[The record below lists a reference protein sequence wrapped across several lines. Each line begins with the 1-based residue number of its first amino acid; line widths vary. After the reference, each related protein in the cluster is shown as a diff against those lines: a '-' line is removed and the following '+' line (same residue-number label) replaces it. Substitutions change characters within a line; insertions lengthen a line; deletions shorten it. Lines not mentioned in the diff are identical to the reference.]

1 MDKITVMLVDD
12 HNVVRQGLKLFLAT
26 QPDIEVVGEA
36 DNGQTAVQLVAQ
48 HQPDV
53 VLMDLLMPQLDGIS
67 ATQQIKSRYPDV
79 EVIALTSFV
88 EDQQVAAVIKAGA
101 IGYLLKD
108 VQPAELATAIRAAQ
122 RGEVHLHP
130 QAARRLMQAIGPKD
144 QPAVAEPLTER
155 EIEVLRA
162 LARGESN
169 KQIADT
175 LIVSEKTVKAHVS
188 NILGKLGL
196 QSRTQAVLY
205 ALRHGMVSLD
215 DIPL

>member
-1 MDKITVMLVDD
+1 MERIKVMLVDD
-12 HNVVRQGLKLFLAT
+12 HNVVRQGLKMFLAT
-26 QPDIEVVGEA
+26 QPDIEVVAEA
-36 DNGQTAVQLVAQ
+36 DNGQSALAAVAQ
-48 HQPDV
+48 HHPDV
-53 VLMDLLMPQLDGIS
+53 VLMDLVMPQMDGI
-67 ATQQIKSRYPDV
+67 ATTQQIKSRYPEV

-88 EDQQVAAVIKAGA
+88 EDSQVASVIKAGA

-108 VQPAELATAIRAAQ
+108 VQPTELAAAIRSAQ

-130 QAARRLMQAIGPKD
+130 EAARRLMQAIGPKEVA
-144 QPAVAEPLTER
+144 PIAEPLTER

-169 KQIADT
+169 KQIADA
-175 LIVSEKTVKAHVS
+175 LVVSEKTVKAHVS

-205 ALRHGMVSLD
+205 SLRHGMVSLS

>member
-1 MDKITVMLVDD
+1 MDHIKVLLVDD

-26 QPDIEVVGEA
+26 QPDIRVVGEA
-36 DNGQTAVQLVAQ
+36 HNGAAALQSVAQ
-48 HQPDV
+48 HEPDV

-67 ATQQIKSRYPDV
+67 ATQHIKARFPDV

-88 EDQQVAAVIKAGA
+88 EESQVAAVIKAGA

-130 QAARRLMQAIGPKD
+130 QAARRLMQAIGLKE
-144 QPAVAEPLTER
+144 QPAAAEPLTDR
-155 EIEVLRA
+155 EVEVLKA

-188 NILGKLGL
+188 NILGKLNL

-205 ALRHGMVSLD
+205 ALRHGIVSIE

>member
-1 MDKITVMLVDD
+1 MDKIKVILVDD

-36 DNGQTAVQLVAQ
+36 DNGQAAVSLVAQ
-48 HQPDV
+48 QQPDI
-53 VLMDLLMPQLDGIS
+53 VLMDLLMPQLDGIA

-130 QAARRLMQAIGPKD
+130 QAARRLMQAIGPRD
-144 QPAVAEPLTER
+144 QPSVAEPLTER
-155 EIEVLRA
+155 EIEVLKA

-205 ALRHGMVSLD
+205 ALRHGMVSIE

>member
-1 MDKITVMLVDD
+1 MDQIRVLLVDD

-26 QPDIEVVGEA
+26 QPDINVVGEA
-36 DNGQTAVQLVAQ
+36 DNGAAALQAVGQ
-48 HQPDV
+48 HEPDV

-67 ATQQIKSRYPDV
+67 ATQQIKVRYPDV

-88 EDQQVAAVIKAGA
+88 EDSQVAAVIKAGA

-130 QAARRLMQAIGPKD
+130 QAARRLMQAIGPKE
-144 QPAVAEPLTER
+144 QSAVAEPLTDR
-155 EIEVLRA
+155 EVEVLKA

-188 NILGKLGL
+188 NILGKLSL

-205 ALRHGMVSLD
+205 ALRHGMVSLE

>member
-1 MDKITVMLVDD
+1 MERIKVMLVDD
-12 HNVVRQGLKLFLAT
+12 HNVVRQGLKMFLAT
-26 QPDIEVVGEA
+26 QPDIEVVAEA
-36 DNGQTAVQLVAQ
+36 DNGQSALAAVAQ

-53 VLMDLLMPQLDGIS
+53 VLMDLVMPQMDGI
-67 ATQQIKSRYPDV
+67 ATTQQIKSRYPEV

-88 EDQQVAAVIKAGA
+88 EDSQVASVIKAGA

-108 VQPAELATAIRAAQ
+108 VQPTELAAAIRSAQ

-130 QAARRLMQAIGPKD
+130 EAARRLMQAIGPKEV
-144 QPAVAEPLTER
+144 PPIAEPLTER

-169 KQIADT
+169 KQIADA
-175 LIVSEKTVKAHVS
+175 LVVSEKTVKAHVS

-205 ALRHGMVSLD
+205 SLRHGMVSLS

>member
-1 MDKITVMLVDD
+1 MDQIKVLLVDD

-26 QPDIEVVGEA
+26 QPDINVVAEA
-36 DNGQTAVQLVAQ
+36 DNGAAAVQAVAQ
-48 HQPDV
+48 HEPDV

-88 EDQQVAAVIKAGA
+88 EDSQVAAVIKAGA

-108 VQPAELATAIRAAQ
+108 VQPTELATAIRAAQ

-130 QAARRLMQAIGPKD
+130 QAARRLMQAIGPKE

-155 EIEVLRA
+155 EVEVLKA

-188 NILGKLGL
+188 NILGKLNL

-205 ALRHGMVSLD
+205 ALRHGMVSLE

>member
-1 MDKITVMLVDD
+1 MDQIKVLLVDD
-12 HNVVRQGLKLFLAT
+12 HNVVRQGTKLFLAT
-26 QPDIEVVGEA
+26 QPDINVVGEA
-36 DNGQTAVQLVAQ
+36 SNGVAAIAAVGQ

-53 VLMDLLMPQLDGIS
+53 VLMDLLMPQLDGIG
-67 ATQQIKSRYPDV
+67 ATQQIKARYPDV
-79 EVIALTSFV
+79 EVIVLTSFV
-88 EDQQVAAVIKAGA
+88 EDAQITSVIKAGA

-108 VQPAELATAIRAAQ
+108 VEPTELAAAIRSAQ

-130 QAARRLMQAIGPKD
+130 EVARRLMQSIGPKE
-144 QPAVAEPLTER
+144 QPSVAEPLTER
-155 EIEVLRA
+155 EIEVLKA

-188 NILGKLGL
+188 NILGKLSL

-205 ALRHGMVSLD
+205 ALRHGMVSID

>member
-1 MDKITVMLVDD
+1 MDKIKVVLADD
-12 HNVVRQGLKLFLAT
+12 HNVVRQGTKLFLAT
-26 QPDIEVVGEA
+26 QPDIDVVGEA
-36 DNGQTAVQLVAQ
+36 SNGVAAVAAVAQ

-53 VLMDLLMPQLDGIS
+53 VLMDLMMPQLDGIG
-67 ATQQIKSRYPDV
+67 ATQQIKARFPDT
-79 EVIALTSFV
+79 EVIVLTSFV
-88 EDQQVAAVIKAGA
+88 EDAQITAVIKAGA

-108 VQPAELATAIRAAQ
+108 VEPVELASAIRAAQ

-130 QAARRLMQAIGPKD
+130 EAARRLMQSIGPRE
-144 QPAVAEPLTER
+144 QPQTAEPLTER

-205 ALRHGMVSLD
+205 ALRHNMVSLN

>member
-1 MDKITVMLVDD
+1 MERIKVMLVDD
-12 HNVVRQGLKLFLAT
+12 HNVVRQGLKMFLAT
-26 QPDIEVVGEA
+26 QPDIEVVAEA
-36 DNGQTAVQLVAQ
+36 DNGQSALTAVAQ
-48 HQPDV
+48 QHPDV
-53 VLMDLLMPQLDGIS
+53 VLMDLVMPQLDGI
-67 ATQQIKSRYPDV
+67 ATTQQIKSRYPDV

-88 EDQQVAAVIKAGA
+88 EDAQVAAVIKAGA

-108 VQPAELATAIRAAQ
+108 VQPTELAAAIRSAQ

-130 QAARRLMQAIGPKD
+130 EAARRLMQAIGPKEA
-144 QPAVAEPLTER
+144 PPIAEPLTER

-169 KQIADT
+169 KQIADA
-175 LIVSEKTVKAHVS
+175 LVVSEKTVKAHVS

-205 ALRHGMVSLD
+205 SLRHGMVSLS

>member
-1 MDKITVMLVDD
+1 MQTIRVVLVDD

-26 QPDIEVVGEA
+26 QPDIQVVGEA
-36 DNGQTAVQLVAQ
+36 DNGQAALALVEQ
-48 HQPDV
+48 QQPDV
-53 VLMDLLMPQLDGIS
+53 VLMDLVMPQLDGV
-67 ATQQIKSRYPDV
+67 ATTQQIKRRYPEV

-108 VQPAELATAIRAAQ
+108 VQPAELAMAIRAAQ

-130 QAARRLMQAIGPKD
+130 EAARRLMQAVAPRE
-144 QPAVAEPLTER
+144 QPGLVEPLTER

-169 KQIADT
+169 RQIADR

-205 ALRHGMVSLD
+205 ALRHGIVSLD

>member
-1 MDKITVMLVDD
+1 MDQIKVLLVDD

-26 QPDIEVVGEA
+26 QPDIRVVGEA
-36 DNGQTAVQLVAQ
+36 HNGAAAVRAVAEDA
-48 HQPDV
+48 PDV

-67 ATQQIKSRYPDV
+67 ATQQIKARFPDV

-88 EDQQVAAVIKAGA
+88 EDSHVAAVIKAGA

-130 QAARRLMQAIGPKD
+130 EAARRLVQAIGPKE
-144 QPAVAEPLTER
+144 QLSVAEPLTDR
-155 EIEVLRA
+155 EVEVLKA

-175 LIVSEKTVKAHVS
+175 LVVSEKTVKAHVS
-188 NILGKLGL
+188 NILGKLNL

-205 ALRHGMVSLD
+205 ALRHGMVLIE

>member
-1 MDKITVMLVDD
+1 MDQIRVLLVDD

-26 QPDIEVVGEA
+26 QPDINVVGEA
-36 DNGQTAVQLVAQ
+36 DNGAAALQAVGQ
-48 HQPDV
+48 HEPDV

-67 ATQQIKSRYPDV
+67 ATQQIKVRYPDV

-88 EDQQVAAVIKAGA
+88 EDSQVAAVIKAGA

-130 QAARRLMQAIGPKD
+130 QAARRLMQAIGPKE
-144 QPAVAEPLTER
+144 QSAVAEPLTDR
-155 EIEVLRA
+155 EVEVLKA

-188 NILGKLGL
+188 NILGKLNL

-205 ALRHGMVSLD
+205 ALRHGIVSIE

>member
-1 MDKITVMLVDD
+1 MDKIKVMLVDD

-26 QPDIEVVGEA
+26 QPDIAVVAEA
-36 DNGQTAVQLVAQ
+36 DNGQDALAAVAQ

-53 VLMDLLMPQLDGIS
+53 VLMDLLMPKLDGIG
-67 ATQQIKSRYPDV
+67 ATQQIKARYPDV
-79 EVIALTSFV
+79 EVIVLTSFT
-88 EDQQVAAVIKAGA
+88 EDQQITAVIKAGA

-108 VQPAELATAIRAAQ
+108 VQPTELAAAIRAAQ

-130 QAARRLMQAIGPKD
+130 EVARRLMQSLGPNKE
-144 QPAVAEPLTER
+144 PALAEPLTER

-162 LARGESN
+162 LSRGESN

-175 LIVSEKTVKAHVS
+175 LVVSEKTVKAHVS

-205 ALRHGMVSLD
+205 ALRHGMASLN

>member
-1 MDKITVMLVDD
+1 MDRIKVLLVDD
-12 HNVVRQGLKLFLAT
+12 HKVVRQGLKLFLAT
-26 QPDIEVVGEA
+26 QPDINVVGEA
-36 DNGQTAVQLVAQ
+36 DNGMAALSAVAQ
-48 HQPDV
+48 YQPDV
-53 VLMDLLMPQLDGIS
+53 VLMDLLMPQMDGIA
-67 ATQQIKSRYPDV
+67 ATQQIKGKYPDV
-79 EVIALTSFV
+79 EVIVLTSFT
-88 EDQQVAAVIKAGA
+88 EDHQITAVIKAGA

-108 VQPAELATAIRAAQ
+108 VEPTELASAIRAAQ

-130 QAARRLMQAIGPKD
+130 EVARRLMQSIGPKD
-144 QPAVAEPLTER
+144 TPVHAEPLTER

-175 LIVSEKTVKAHVS
+175 LVVSEKTVKAHVS

-205 ALRHGMVSLD
+205 ALRHGMVSLE

>member
-1 MDKITVMLVDD
+1 MDRIKVMLVDD

-26 QPDIEVVGEA
+26 QPDIQVVAEA
-36 DNGQTAVQLVAQ
+36 DNGLTALQEVAQ

-53 VLMDLLMPQLDGIS
+53 VLMDLVMPQLDGI
-67 ATQQIKSRYPDV
+67 ATTQQIKGKYPDV

-88 EDQQVAAVIKAGA
+88 EDGQVAAVIKAGA

-108 VQPAELATAIRAAQ
+108 VQPSELAQAIRAAQ

-130 QAARRLMQAIGPKD
+130 EAARRLMQAIGPKD
-144 QPAVAEPLTER
+144 EPVHAEPLTDR
-155 EIEVLRA
+155 EIEVLKA
-162 LARGESN
+162 LSRGESN

-175 LIVSEKTVKAHVS
+175 LVVSEKTVKAHVS

-205 ALRHGMVSLD
+205 ALRHGMVSLS

>member
-1 MDKITVMLVDD
+1 MDQIKVLLVDD

-26 QPDIEVVGEA
+26 QPDINVVGEA
-36 DNGQTAVQLVAQ
+36 DNGQDALAAVGKY
-48 HQPDV
+48 QPDV
-53 VLMDLLMPQLDGIS
+53 VLMDLVMPKLDGIG
-67 ATQQIKSRYPDV
+67 ATQQIKARFPDV
-79 EVIALTSFV
+79 EVIVLTSFT
-88 EDQQVAAVIKAGA
+88 EDAQITSVIKAGA
-101 IGYLLKD
+101 IGYLLKN
-108 VQPAELATAIRAAQ
+108 VEPIELAAAIRAAQ

-130 QAARRLMQAIGPKD
+130 EVARRLMQALGPKE

-155 EIEVLRA
+155 EIEVLKA

-205 ALRHGMVSLD
+205 ALRHGMVSLE

>member
-1 MDKITVMLVDD
+1 MEQIRVLLVDD

-36 DNGQTAVQLVAQ
+36 ENGVAAVAAVGKVL
-48 HQPDV
+48 PDV
-53 VLMDLLMPQLDGIS
+53 VLMDLVMPQLDGIG
-67 ATQQIKSRYPDV
+67 ATQQIKTRYPDV

-88 EDQQVAAVIKAGA
+88 EDAQVAAVVKAGA

-108 VQPAELATAIRAAQ
+108 VQPAELAAAIRSAQ

-130 QAARRLMQAIGPKD
+130 QAARRLMQAIGPKE
-144 QPAVAEPLTER
+144 QTSVAEPLTER
-155 EIEVLRA
+155 EIEVLKA

-175 LIVSEKTVKAHVS
+175 LVVSEKTVKAHVS

-205 ALRHGMVSLD
+205 ALRHGMVSIE

>member
-1 MDKITVMLVDD
+1 MDNIRVILVDD

-26 QPDIEVVGEA
+26 QPDIAVVGEA
-36 DNGQTAVQLVAQ
+36 DNGQAAVALVAQ
-48 HQPDV
+48 LQPDV
-53 VLMDLLMPQLDGIS
+53 VLMDLLMPQLDGIA

-130 QAARRLMQAIGPKD
+130 QAARRLMQAIGPKE
-144 QPAVAEPLTER
+144 QPTLAEPLTER

>member
-1 MDKITVMLVDD
+1 MEQIRVLLVDD

-36 DNGQTAVQLVAQ
+36 ENGVAAVAAVGKV
-48 HQPDV
+48 QPDV
-53 VLMDLLMPQLDGIS
+53 VLMDLVMPQLDGIG
-67 ATQQIKSRYPDV
+67 ATQQIKTRYPDV

-88 EDQQVAAVIKAGA
+88 EDAQVAAVVKAGA

-108 VQPAELATAIRAAQ
+108 VQPAELAAAIRAAQ

-130 QAARRLMQAIGPKD
+130 QAARRLMQAIGPKE
-144 QPAVAEPLTER
+144 PPSVAEPLTER
-155 EIEVLRA
+155 EIEVLKA

-169 KQIADT
+169 KKIADT
-175 LIVSEKTVKAHVS
+175 LVVSEKTVKAHVS
-188 NILGKLGL
+188 NILGKLNL

-205 ALRHGMVSLD
+205 ALRHGMVSLE

>member
-1 MDKITVMLVDD
+1 MDRIKVMLVDD
-12 HNVVRQGLKLFLAT
+12 HNVVRQGLKMFLAT
-26 QPDIEVVGEA
+26 QPDIEVVAEA
-36 DNGQTAVQLVAQ
+36 DNGQAALSAVAQ
-48 HQPDV
+48 HHPDV
-53 VLMDLLMPQLDGIS
+53 VLMDLVMPQMDGI
-67 ATQQIKSRYPDV
+67 ATTQQIKSRYPEV

-88 EDQQVAAVIKAGA
+88 EDSQVAAVIKAGA

-108 VQPAELATAIRAAQ
+108 VQPTELAAAIRSAQ

-130 QAARRLMQAIGPKD
+130 EAARRLMQAIGPKEA
-144 QPAVAEPLTER
+144 PPIAEPLTER

-169 KQIADT
+169 KQIADA
-175 LIVSEKTVKAHVS
+175 LVVSEKTVKAHVS

-205 ALRHGMVSLD
+205 SLRHGMVSLS

>member
-1 MDKITVMLVDD
+1 MEKIRVVLADD
-12 HNVVRQGLKLFLAT
+12 HRLVRQGTRSFLAT
-26 QPDIEVVGEA
+26 QGDIEVVGEA
-36 DNGQTAVQLVAQ
+36 DNGQDVIALVAQ
-48 HQPDV
+48 QQPDV
-53 VLMDLLMPQLDGIS
+53 VLMDLKMPQLDGIA
-67 ATQQIKSRYPDV
+67 ATQQIKNRYPDV
-79 EVIALTSFV
+79 EVIVLTSFV
-88 EDQQVAAVIKAGA
+88 EDAQITAVIKAGA

-108 VQPAELATAIRAAQ
+108 VEPTELAAAIRAAQ

-130 QAARRLMQAIGPKD
+130 QAARRLMQAIGPRD
-144 QPAVAEPLTER
+144 QPTVAEPLTER
-155 EIEVLRA
+155 EVEVLKA

-205 ALRHGMVSLD
+205 ALRHGMVSIE

>member
-1 MDKITVMLVDD
+1 MDQIKVLLVDD

-26 QPDIEVVGEA
+26 QPDINVVGEA
-36 DNGQTAVQLVAQ
+36 DNGQDALAAVGK

-53 VLMDLLMPQLDGIS
+53 VLMDLVMPKLDGIG
-67 ATQQIKSRYPDV
+67 ATQQIKARFPDV
-79 EVIALTSFV
+79 EVIVLTSFT
-88 EDQQVAAVIKAGA
+88 EDAQITAVIKAGA
-101 IGYLLKD
+101 IGYLLKN
-108 VQPAELATAIRAAQ
+108 VEPNELAAAIRAAQ

-130 QAARRLMQAIGPKD
+130 EVARRLMQALGPKE
-144 QPAVAEPLTER
+144 QSTVAEPLTER
-155 EIEVLRA
+155 EIEVLKA

-205 ALRHGMVSLD
+205 ALRHGMVSLE